1 MATKSLK
8 IDSLD
13 LDLQNP
19 RITLASD
26 QRDAMQKILNDQKVR
41 LINLAESIAAKGL
54 NPMDRFLVLRSERQ
68 GKFIVVEGNRRA
80 LAIKL
85 LKKPSLIDDLEMP
98 DAFRKRMHKASKGF
112 DIKKVEPI
120 DCFEVA
126 DRAQGNDWIRQRHIG
141 ADSGRGIVDWSAIA
155 GSRFRGRDPA
165 LQALDFVLE
174 HGDLAEDQKDQIT
187 GKFPLTT
194 LDRLLSTP
202 SVRSAI
208 GFEIEK
214 GKLLTELPPEEA
226 LKPLKRIV
234 LDLAEKEIN
243 VSKLKS
249 KEQQN
254 EYIGKLR
261 SSDRPNLEKKTG
273 LALPIEKIKEE
284 DFSSKPA
291 TPKQPRTPKKAARN
305 NVVPKGCKLNVT
317 VPKIEGI
324 YGELRSLL
332 LSKHV
337 HAIGVL
343 LRVFLEMSVDEY
355 MAKAHLPVTFQDP
368 KSHRIFDKNLKS
380 KVTETV
386 NHMVQNGAVEK
397 DLKGVTTAMGDKHH
411 PFSIDTLHAYIH
423 NRFFTPIDRHLV
435 TAWDNAQPFFEIIWP

>member
-141 ADSGRGIVDWSAIA
+141 AD
-155 GSRFRGRDPA
+155 
-165 LQALDFVLE
+165 
-174 HGDLAEDQKDQIT
+174 
-187 GKFPLTT
+187 
-194 LDRLLSTP
+194 
-202 SVRSAI
+202 
-208 GFEIEK
+208 
-214 GKLLTELPPEEA
+214 
-226 LKPLKRIV
+226 
-234 LDLAEKEIN
+234 
-243 VSKLKS
+243 
-249 KEQQN
+249 
-254 EYIGKLR
+254 
-261 SSDRPNLEKKTG
+261 
-273 LALPIEKIKEE
+273 
-284 DFSSKPA
+284 
-291 TPKQPRTPKKAARN
+291 
-305 NVVPKGCKLNVT
+305 
-317 VPKIEGI
+317 
-324 YGELRSLL
+324 
-332 LSKHV
+332 
-337 HAIGVL
+337 
-343 LRVFLEMSVDEY
+343 
-355 MAKAHLPVTFQDP
+355 
-368 KSHRIFDKNLKS
+368 
-380 KVTETV
+380 
-386 NHMVQNGAVEK
+386 
-397 DLKGVTTAMGDKHH
+397 
-411 PFSIDTLHAYIH
+411 
-423 NRFFTPIDRHLV
+423 
-435 TAWDNAQPFFEIIWP
+435 